1 MDTQQNNDQ
10 PLEMSYLCYFNHRN
24 LYGYTVVFTNDV
36 GKGFDMVAE
45 KKMLKE
51 MLNIIID
58 GVSLSTAGNERGVA
72 GKAILDCLMMKYSHL
87 VDKNTL
93 KQIQSIIDAADE
105 AESPAFRL

>member
-1 MDTQQNNDQ
+1 MYFQTNNDQ
-10 PLEMSYLCYFNHRN
+10 LLGMSCLCHLYHRN
-24 LYGYTVVFTNDV
+24 LYKYTVLFNHVIGWDKNMAT
-36 GKGFDMVAE
+36 E
-45 KKMLKE
+45 KQMLKE

-72 GKAILDCLMMKYSHL
+72 GKAILDCLMMKYFHL